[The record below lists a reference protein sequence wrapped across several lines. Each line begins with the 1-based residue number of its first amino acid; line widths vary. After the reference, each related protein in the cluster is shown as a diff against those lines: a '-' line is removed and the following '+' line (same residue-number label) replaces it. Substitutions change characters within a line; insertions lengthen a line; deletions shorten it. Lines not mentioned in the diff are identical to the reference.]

1 MKRKPSKRK
10 GTFPALQNNMTFTD
24 LRKKAEPVIEDN
36 RLKKTLRDAQK
47 RASLKTE
54 YQRLH
59 GLLFEQ
65 LSPHLRERVMREGR
79 GVSDALKDL
88 G

>member
-1 MKRKPSKRK
+1 MTRLKRKVK
-10 GTFPALQNNMTFTD
+10 FTD
-24 LRKKAEPVIEDN
+24 LRKKAETVIEDN
-36 RLKKTLRDAQK
+36 RFKKTLRNAQK

-79 GVSDALKDL
+79 GVSDAFKDL